1 MIQIELIRD
10 ARICDFEYML
20 LELNCYRTF
29 LSEELARRTKAHPR
43 YSQRAFARDLGM
55 SAGELSE
62 VLQQKRRLSVRSA
75 LKVARYLSLNPT
87 ETKHLLYL
95 VQLDGAEETKEV
107 LDRGSW
113 QPLPGDGATGLDRF
127 RLVSDWTCFAILN
140 LAECDNFRPRESWIS
155 RRLGI
160 SAAQVRVALGRLERV
175 GLAKKVQGRWLFPK
189 GDIAA
194 PEGVPSE
201 SIRAYHA
208 QILERAARALEL
220 QPAHEREFAGV
231 GFAADPKQ
239 LPAMKKDV
247 SHFLDEMVAKYG
259 KGKNRT
265 EVYQL
270 EMALF
275 RLTEGDSNGH

>member
-1 MIQIELIRD
+1 
-10 ARICDFEYML
+10 ML
-20 LELNCYRTF
+20 LELNDYRTF

-43 YSQRAFARDLGM
+43 YSQRAFARDLRI

-62 VLQQKRRLSVRSA
+62 VLQKKRRLSVRSA
-75 LKVARYLSLNPT
+75 LKVARYLSLNTT
-87 ETKHLLYL
+87 ETKHLLFL
-95 VQLDGAEETKEV
+95 VQLDGAADSREALE
-107 LDRGSW
+107 RGPW
-113 QPLPGDGATGLDRF
+113 QAMAADASAGLDRF

-140 LAECDNFRPRESWIS
+140 LSECDGFRPIESWMAK
-155 RRLGI
+155 RLGI
-160 SAAQVRVALGRLERV
+160 SASQTRVALGRLEKV
-175 GLAKKVQGRWLFPK
+175 GLAKRTQGRWHFPK

-201 SIRAYHA
+201 SIRAYHG

-220 QPAHEREFAGV
+220 QPVHEREFAGV
-231 GFAADPKQ
+231 GFAVDPKQ
-239 LPAMKKDV
+239 LPAMKRDV
-247 SHFLDEMVAKYG
+247 SHFLDEMIAKYA

-275 RLTEGDSNGH
+275 RLTEGDSNAN